1 MNGRGNRL
9 RHPTSA
15 GPRTSGLADVSN
27 LLNDYFASVFTHE
40 PHGYVPSMDSRTNKV
55 MFYEAIKYKDIES
68 LLKNMDGNKAL
79 SPDGNHPCF
88 VKELAEFISEPLGII
103 FRNSI
108 ESGNIPTQW
117 KEARVSAI
125 HKKGNKKMASNYR
138 PVSITSVLCRILENL
153 VRNQIVE

>member
-88 VKELAEFISEPLGII
+88 VKELEEFIS
-103 FRNSI
+103 
-108 ESGNIPTQW
+108 
-117 KEARVSAI
+117 
-125 HKKGNKKMASNYR
+125 
-138 PVSITSVLCRILENL
+138 
-153 VRNQIVE
+153 